1 MLKQTFFELIQ
12 NYSNDFNLINELWNE
27 IEQNYS
33 SNKRYYH
40 TLNHLENLLNQL
52 LEVKSKIKDWNC
64 ILFTLF
70 YHDLIYKAT
79 KSDNEEKS
87 ADFAVEKMSQLLVS
101 KLVIENCKNQ
111 ILATKSHLLNID
123 SDTNYFLD
131 ADLSVLGQDWNSY
144 QNYYKNVRKEYSIYP
159 DLLYKPGRKKV
170 LKHFLAMEKIYKT
183 DYFNQKFE
191 MNAKL
196 NLQKELEFL

>member
-1 MLKQTFFELIQ
+1 MLKQIFFELIL
-12 NYSNDFNLINELWNE
+12 NYSNDLNLINELWNE
-27 IEQNYS
+27 IEQNYFS
-33 SNKRYYH
+33 ENRYYH

-52 LEVKSKIKDWNC
+52 LEVKSEIEDWNC

-70 YHDLIYKAT
+70 YHDIIYKVT
-79 KSDNEEKS
+79 KSDNEDKS
-87 ADFAVEKMSQLLVS
+87 TDLAIERMSRLSVPKS
-101 KLVIENCKNQ
+101 IIENCKKQ

-123 SDTNYFLD
+123 SDVNYFTD

-144 QNYYKNVRKEYSIYP
+144 KNYYKNVRKEYSIYP
-159 DLLYKPGRKKV
+159 DLLYNLGRKKV

-183 DYFNQKFE
+183 HYFYEKFE

-196 NLQKELEFL
+196 NLQKELDLL